1 MTCECHKI
9 DWMARVKNADK
20 NYTMVDGSPLV
31 PGVDC
36 QDKVNL
42 LKMDMNTYHGVC
54 KYKPEEGSLLPE
66 EVLQDILGEY
76 QGSKPESEIEPEPK
90 SEPESESESEPEPNL
105 CESGRPHWNRNL
117 PAILK

>member
-66 EVLQDILGEY
+66 EVLQDIQGEY
-76 QGSKPESEIEPEPK
+76 QGSKPLNNTPVICQQVLELYQDSNEDPTSQYDTGID
-90 SEPESESESEPEPNL
+90 S
-105 CESGRPHWNRNL
+105 
-117 PAILK
+117 